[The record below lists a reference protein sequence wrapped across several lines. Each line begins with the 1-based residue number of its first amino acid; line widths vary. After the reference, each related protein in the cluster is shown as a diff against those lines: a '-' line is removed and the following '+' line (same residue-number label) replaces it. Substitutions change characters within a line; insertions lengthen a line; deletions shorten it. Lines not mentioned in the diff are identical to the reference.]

1 MGTTRKGERPASGRE
16 QDAPLRGSR
25 EAMLGADGLRVSK
38 ASGTTPAK
46 RPDDSRPS
54 AYADDNPATV
64 ADDEV
69 HASREAS
76 LGGTAAENHPAGALA
91 PEDERLTYGA
101 RPGDPE
107 PERDWARDEKAGKKR
122 Q

>member
-1 MGTTRKGERPASGRE
+1 MNATRKGERPASGRE
-16 QDAPLRGSR
+16 ADALLRGSR

-38 ASGTTPAK
+38 ASGTVPAK

-54 AYADDNPATV
+54 VYADDDPAKV

-76 LGGTAAENHPAGALA
+76 LGGTATEHHPAGALA
-91 PEDERLTYGA
+91 PEDERLPYGA

-107 PERDWARDEKAGKKR
+107 PERGWARDEKADRRK
-122 Q
+122 

>member
-1 MGTTRKGERPASGRE
+1 MGTARKGERTPGGRKP
-16 QDAPLRGSR
+16 DAALRGSR
-25 EAMLGADGLRVSK
+25 EALLGAEGLRVSK
-38 ASGTTPAK
+38 ASGTVPAQ
-46 RPDDSRPS
+46 RPDDTRPS
-54 AYADDNPATV
+54 AYADDDPAKV

-76 LGGTAAENHPAGALA
+76 LGGTVTESHPAGELA
-91 PEDERLTYGA
+91 PEDERLPYGA

-107 PERDWARDEKAGKKR
+107 PERNWARDEGTRRK

>member
-1 MGTTRKGERPASGRE
+1 MNMTRKGERAAGGRE
-16 QDAPLRGSR
+16 ADAPLRGSR

-38 ASGTTPAK
+38 ASGTVPAK
-46 RPDDSRPS
+46 RPDDSRAPV
-54 AYADDNPATV
+54 YADDDPGKV

-76 LGGTAAENHPAGALA
+76 LGGSATENHPAGALA
-91 PEDERLTYGA
+91 PEDERLPYGA

-107 PERDWARDEKAGKKR
+107 PERDWARDEGTGRK
-122 Q
+122 QS

>member
-1 MGTTRKGERPASGRE
+1 MGTTRKDEGPARDEEAG
-16 QDAPLRGSR
+16 AGVRGSR

-38 ASGTTPAK
+38 ASGTTPAT

-54 AYADDNPATV
+54 AYADDDPEPV
-64 ADDEV
+64 AADEV

-76 LGGTAAENHPAGALA
+76 LGGTATEKHPAGGLA
-91 PEDERLTYGA
+91 PEDERLPYGA

-107 PERDWARDEKAGKKR
+107 PERNWARDEKAGGKK
-122 Q
+122 

>member
-1 MGTTRKGERPASGRE
+1 MATTRKAKRPTGGGET
-16 QDAPLRGSR
+16 DAPLRGSR

-38 ASGTTPAK
+38 ASGTVPAK

-54 AYADDNPATV
+54 AYADDDSDKV

-76 LGGTAAENHPAGALA
+76 LGGTATENHPAGALA
-91 PEDERLTYGA
+91 PEDERLPYGA

-107 PERDWARDEKAGKKR
+107 PERDWAHDEGTGKKR
-122 Q
+122 

>member
-1 MGTTRKGERPASGRE
+1 MGTTRKGERAGAGKE
-16 QDAPLRGSR
+16 TDAPLRGSR

-46 RPDDSRPS
+46 KPDDSRPS
-54 AYADDNPATV
+54 AYADDDPAKV

-76 LGGTAAENHPAGALA
+76 LGGTAAENHPAGGLA
-91 PEDERLTYGA
+91 PEDEPLPYGA

-107 PERDWARDEKAGKKR
+107 PERNWARDEKGGR
-122 Q
+122 RR

>member
-1 MGTTRKGERPASGRE
+1 MSVTRKGERRGSGRE
-16 QDAPLRGSR
+16 ADAVLRGSR

-38 ASGTTPAK
+38 ASGTVPAK

-54 AYADDNPATV
+54 AYADDDPAKV

-76 LGGTAAENHPAGALA
+76 LGGTAAEKHPAGALA
-91 PEDERLTYGA
+91 PEDERLPYGA
-101 RPGDPE
+101 RPGDPD
-107 PERDWARDEKAGKKR
+107 PERNWARDERTGKKR
-122 Q
+122 

>member
-1 MGTTRKGERPASGRE
+1 MGITRKDERPAGGR
-16 QDAPLRGSR
+16 DTGAPLRGSR

-38 ASGTTPAK
+38 ASGTVPAK

-54 AYADDNPATV
+54 AYADDDPEQV

-76 LGGTAAENHPAGALA
+76 LGGTATEHHPAGELA
-91 PEDERLTYGA
+91 AEDERLPYGA

-107 PERDWARDEKAGKKR
+107 PERDWARDEKGSKKR
-122 Q
+122 

>member
-1 MGTTRKGERPASGRE
+1 MNATRKGERSSTGRGA
-16 QDAPLRGSR
+16 DAALRGSR

-38 ASGTTPAK
+38 ASGTVPAK

-54 AYADDNPATV
+54 AYVDDIPGEV

-76 LGGTAAENHPAGALA
+76 LGGTATENHPAGALA
-91 PEDERLTYGA
+91 PEDERLPYGA

-107 PERDWARDEKAGKKR
+107 PERNWARDEKTGRKK
-122 Q
+122 

>member
-1 MGTTRKGERPASGRE
+1 MAATRKPERPPGGRE
-16 QDAPLRGSR
+16 ADVALRGSR

-38 ASGTTPAK
+38 ASGTVPAK
-46 RPDDSRPS
+46 SPDAARPS
-54 AYADDNPATV
+54 AYAGDQPAKV

-76 LGGTAAENHPAGALA
+76 LGGTASENHPAGALA
-91 PEDERLTYGA
+91 PEDERLPYGA

-107 PERDWARDEKAGKKR
+107 PERNWARDEGTRRK